1 MIKLR
6 NWLAPEW
13 ARPGHPLLQYEL
25 TGFRQPGAWRGFLIQ
40 LLVLSALL
48 GGGGA
53 LYAAFNI
60 GSASAANLTGLIWRS
75 LYYPALALQLLTM
88 IIALV
93 LGAAAVGAERSHKT
107 WDNLRATEFGA
118 GLALRARWA
127 GILYRLRAP
136 LILILA
142 ARFIFIAGMLYDL
155 TAFGGYYP
163 EMLGALATP
172 SLPDGRLDLLLIAL
186 TATVALLLPP
196 ASIATAAA
204 FGILLSVAIKER
216 IYALVIQMLVIS
228 APLLFA
234 AAGALAITQTFQ
246 SGVSAASDW
255 HFALFFAYAGFGDWG
270 LLLAQLG
277 SLGEI
282 WGRLPF
288 GWALSL
294 ALILLLLALGLAA
307 DGMMWLAARLS
318 ESRG

>member
-6 NWLAPEW
+6 NWLAPDW

-25 TGFRQPGAWRGFLIQ
+25 TGFRQPGARRGFLIQ
-40 LLVLSALL
+40 LLILSVML

-60 GSASAANLTGLIWRS
+60 GPASATNLSGLIWRC

-88 IIALV
+88 IMALA
-93 LGAAAVGAERSHKT
+93 LGAAAVGAERSRKT
-107 WDNLRATEFGA
+107 WDHLRATEFGA

-127 GILYRLRAP
+127 GVLYRLRAP
-136 LILILA
+136 LILIFLT
-142 ARFIFIAGMLYDL
+142 RFIFIAGVLFDL

-172 SLPDGRLDLLLIAL
+172 PLPAGRLDLLLIAL
-186 TATVALLLPP
+186 TATVVLLLPP

-216 IYALVIQMLVIS
+216 IYALVIQLLVIS
-228 APLLFA
+228 AQLLFA
-234 AAGALAITQTFQ
+234 AGGALAITQTLQ
-246 SGVSAASDW
+246 SDVSTVSNW
-255 HFALFFAYAGFGDWG
+255 HFALFYAYAGFGDWG
-270 LLLAQLG
+270 MLLAQLG

-282 WGRLPF
+282 WARLPF
-288 GWALSL
+288 GWTLSL
-294 ALILLLLALGLAA
+294 GLMLLLLGLGLAA